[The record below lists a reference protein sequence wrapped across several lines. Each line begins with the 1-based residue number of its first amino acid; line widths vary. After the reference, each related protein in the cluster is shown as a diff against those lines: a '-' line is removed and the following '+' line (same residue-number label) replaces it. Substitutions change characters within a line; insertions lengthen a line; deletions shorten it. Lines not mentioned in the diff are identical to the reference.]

1 MSPISGLI
9 KSGGNCHCCRKL
21 RISSLDRRFTPFI
34 WRWQLPGL
42 GGERSCILSSTFS
55 WSLSALDKEVL
66 RVTYVVRT
74 MTGNGF
80 LSPGKWIWPIRKILW
95 VMFTWGNKSFPG
107 HIFLLHPVRREFTFS
122 FHFPQVCRLLLTSLA
137 RSEWEINVQLL
148 ASAIPTRVYSFG
160 GEA

>member
-21 RISSLDRRFTPFI
+21 RISSLARRFTPFI

-107 HIFLLHPVRREFTFS
+107 HIFLVFLKVSLFLNFLSFFFFFATLHGMWDLSSPTRNQTQTPCKLHPDDVNPNFWR
-122 FHFPQVCRLLLTSLA
+122 
-137 RSEWEINVQLL
+137 
-148 ASAIPTRVYSFG
+148 
-160 GEA
+160 